1 MGLTM
6 EFNKTTGTIK
16 GRKPN
21 IVFRKL
27 PDTGNEPRYQG
38 NINKSAMVLIRKAFD
53 STEGLEVVFSDKHSF
68 IGFKPTRSKKLKT
81 WFGATELFRELK
93 LIVGQRYELTECKG
107 VKRLLV
113 IDSNEFNN

>member
-1 MGLTM
+1 M

-21 IVFRKL
+21 IIFRKL

-38 NINKSAMVLIRKAFD
+38 NINKSAMVLIRKVFD
-53 STEGLEVVFSDKHSF
+53 STEGLEIVFSDKHSF

-81 WFGATELFRELK
+81 WFGATELFRELNLETGK
-93 LIVGQRYELTECKG
+93 RYELTECAD
-107 VKRLLV
+107 VKRLLT
-113 IDSNEFNN
+113 INSDEFNK